1 MKKWFADVTKWV
13 VIIIVA
19 LIAFYVACPKYH
31 FEFFQTETG
40 EEIVAAG
47 YDGELVSRVLT
58 LVGRAEHKRRQP

>member
-1 MKKWFADVTKWV
+1 MKKWFADVTKWM

-40 EEIVAAG
+40 EEIVRMNSIT
-47 YDGELVSRVLT
+47 GEIIRIP
-58 LVGRAEHKRRQP
+58 EIKN